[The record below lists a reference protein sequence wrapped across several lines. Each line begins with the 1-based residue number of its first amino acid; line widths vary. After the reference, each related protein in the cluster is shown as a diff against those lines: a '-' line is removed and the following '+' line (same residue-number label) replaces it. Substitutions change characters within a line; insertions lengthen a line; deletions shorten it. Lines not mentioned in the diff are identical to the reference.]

1 MVYGYLSHTI
11 PIVHNLTAT
20 MNFQEFTKVFTKQVD
35 RLAYERHLDFAVGIC
50 KKLFFDYQSFSERY
64 DFGSPDVLFDAINK
78 VEQRQLLRI
87 DPKELKTLLQRIY
100 EITPDSE
107 DFGNA
112 NYAINAA
119 ATVYETVEFLLDR
132 DINHIYNI
140 GTYLIDTIDSKV
152 QSDEDLSAEE
162 IDQHPLMIE
171 AKSYLLQE
179 TK

>member
-1 MVYGYLSHTI
+1 
-11 PIVHNLTAT
+11 
-20 MNFQEFTKVFTKQVD
+20 MNFQEFTKVYRKQVD
-35 RLAYERHLDFAVGIC
+35 TLSYERQLDFAVGVC
-50 KKLFFDYQSFSERY
+50 KKLFFDYQRFYQRN
-64 DFGSPDVLFDAINK
+64 DFGSPDVLLDAISK
-78 VEQRQLLRI
+78 VEQRQVVRI
-87 DPKELKTLLQRIY
+87 DPKELKTILQRIN

-119 ATVYETVEFLLDR
+119 GTFYETVEFLLDR

-140 GTYLIDTIDSKV
+140 GTYLIDTVDSKV
-152 QSDEDLSAEE
+152 QGDGDLSDGE
-162 IDQHPLMIE
+162 IDQHPLMLE